1 MQQPRRGRKRQSR
14 EEEVTSRGG
23 LGRDE
28 VVRPMAQGASAEVM
42 VAGVGCGRK
51 KKKLQRREKGW
62 KEKREKVTVAALPLV
77 RSLVDGNMVVKLVVE
92 VEVGADVAAA
102 SAGEGRK
109 QKWWC

>member
-1 MQQPRRGRKRQSR
+1 
-14 EEEVTSRGG
+14 
-23 LGRDE
+23 
-28 VVRPMAQGASAEVM
+28 
-42 VAGVGCGRK
+42 
-51 KKKLQRREKGW
+51 
-62 KEKREKVTVAALPLV
+62 VAALPLV